1 MISYPYIILNT
12 AYDIYFSAAALITVV
27 SWYIFKGECLISY
40 FEKKIK
46 DPNYS
51 LGDNSFEHPYYKTFY
66 LYNEKD
72 FSFVKEILSI
82 ISVFILIFYRKN
94 NKYVKY
100 ALILAI
106 ILGFYARFKEFI
118 NKLIKLQ

>member
-1 MISYPYIILNT
+1 
-12 AYDIYFSAAALITVV
+12 
-27 SWYIFKGECLISY
+27 
-40 FEKKIK
+40 
-46 DPNYS
+46 
-51 LGDNSFEHPYYKTFY
+51 
-66 LYNEKD
+66 
-72 FSFVKEILSI
+72 
-82 ISVFILIFYRKN
+82 LIFYRKN